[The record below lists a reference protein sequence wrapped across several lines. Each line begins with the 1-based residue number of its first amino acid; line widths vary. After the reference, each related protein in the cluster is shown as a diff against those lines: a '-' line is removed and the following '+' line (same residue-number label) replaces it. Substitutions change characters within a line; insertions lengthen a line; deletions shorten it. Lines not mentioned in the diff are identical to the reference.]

1 MPQPPEND
9 AGLTAP
15 RPEVFLRDLNLG
27 VYKRFLVAYSR
38 CDAAAGRPGGC
49 EHFSCL
55 GSTCNTPG
63 QATNHKGLIAMCN
76 RPAKWVG

>member
-27 VYKRFLVAYSR
+27 VYKRVWWPIPVAMQPLAGPAGASIFLV
-38 CDAAAGRPGGC
+38 
-49 EHFSCL
+49 
-55 GSTCNTPG
+55 
-63 QATNHKGLIAMCN
+63 
-76 RPAKWVG
+76 

>member
-27 VYKRFLVAYSR
+27 VYKRVWWPIPVAM
-38 CDAAAGRPGGC
+38 RPKLNVTQPRGGADC
-49 EHFSCL
+49 HSA
-55 GSTCNTPG
+55 SMMMN
-63 QATNHKGLIAMCN
+63 
-76 RPAKWVG
+76 

>member
-27 VYKRFLVAYSR
+27 VYKLVLWPIPVAMRPLAGPAGASIFLV
-38 CDAAAGRPGGC
+38 
-49 EHFSCL
+49 
-55 GSTCNTPG
+55 
-63 QATNHKGLIAMCN
+63 
-76 RPAKWVG
+76 